1 MFYLAILIEEDSLQL
16 SMSLKHTVKN
26 VPFVQAIGHVY
37 SPLGYFCDVFVLQSG
52 DHFFRI
58 ELVNSFAFF
67 LLLKVLVGL
76 SLFLNF
82 GCFELF
88 QQSFDLICKRTVF
101 SFDLGEE
108 TLDSQQRQTVIFSQ
122 SILTN
127 VYTLAI

>member
-1 MFYLAILIEEDSLQL
+1 LFYLAILVEEDSLQL
-16 SMSLKHTVKN
+16 SVSLKHTVKN

-58 ELVNSFAFF
+58 ELLNSFAFF

-82 GCFELF
+82 GCFKLF
-88 QQSFDLICKRTVF
+88 QQGFDLICKRTVF